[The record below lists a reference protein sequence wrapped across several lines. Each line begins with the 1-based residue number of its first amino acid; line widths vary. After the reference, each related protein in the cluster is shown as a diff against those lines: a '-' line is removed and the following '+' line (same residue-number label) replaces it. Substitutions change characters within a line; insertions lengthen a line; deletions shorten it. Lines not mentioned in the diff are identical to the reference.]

1 MDAYLYC
8 MAGRI
13 IMERPEARAGS
24 EDDGRGKHR
33 LAEKPADGRT
43 KQGKEFCHE
52 PDFDHR

>member
-24 EDDGRGKHR
+24 EDDGRGKR
-33 LAEKPADGRT
+33 GTASGREAGGWPDKT
-43 KQGKEFCHE
+43 GKGVL
-52 PDFDHR
+52 P